1 MIYFFSGFPTLTTSG
16 NTSAIASATLAA
28 HQQAMIS
35 NAAGKQIEGPDG
47 CNLFIYH
54 LPQEF
59 TDVDLASLFVPFGNM
74 LSAKV
79 VVDLKT
85 NMSRCFG
92 KLTKVFFIYFKFNL
106 SSVLWKQKKLNQII
120 LLTTIN

>member
-1 MIYFFSGFPTLTTSG
+1 MNPNVGSTTSTPIG
-16 NTSAIASATLAA
+16 GASSAVATAAIAA
-28 HQQAMIS
+28 QQHSMIA
-35 NAAGKQIEGPDG
+35 NAAGKQIEGPEG

-59 TDVDLASLFVPFGNM
+59 SDLDLASTFVPFGNM

-92 KLTKVFFIYFKFNL
+92 KLIYQLIF
-106 SSVLWKQKKLNQII
+106 
-120 LLTTIN
+120 

>member
-1 MIYFFSGFPTLTTSG
+1 MWKIIFLGFPTLTTTGS
-16 NTSAIASATLAA
+16 TSAIAAAALAA
-28 HQQAMIS
+28 QQQAMIS
-35 NAAGKQIEGPDG
+35 NAAGKQIEGPEG

-59 TDVDLASLFVPFGNM
+59 SDMDLASTFVQFGNM

-92 KLTKVFFIYFKFNL
+92 KLNIVVGYKIDFVHFLYRG
-106 SSVLWKQKKLNQII
+106 
-120 LLTTIN
+120 